1 MYILTESSDQ
11 SIFLESDV
19 MPTIGL
25 IAQIV
30 VALGI
35 FNVWVVRYGKTTSYR
50 GGSARNMRE
59 EFAAYGLS
67 YGVMCVVGGLKI
79 ALAIALIVG
88 IWVPSLVMPAAIGMA
103 ALMLG
108 AIGMHLKVGDP
119 PLKSLPAA
127 CMLGLS
133 VVAAVL

>member
-1 MYILTESSDQ
+1 MHIISW
-11 SIFLESDV
+11 
-19 MPTIGL
+19 
-25 IAQIV
+25 IAQIAI
-30 VALGI
+30 ALGI
-35 FNVWVVRYGKTTSYR
+35 FNVWVLRYGKATDYR

-59 EFAAYGLS
+59 EFAAYGLPIW
-67 YGVMCVVGGLKI
+67 VMSVIGGLKI
-79 ALAIALIVG
+79 MLAVALIVG
-88 IWVPSLVMPAAIGMA
+88 IWVPALVMPAATGMA